1 MTVVGLVIVG
11 IAALIHGYI
20 FWMESFT
27 WTSPRTRN
35 TFGLTE
41 DQANTTQAL
50 AFNQGF
56 YNLFLAVEVVVG
68 IIAYAAGF
76 PVVGTVLVFAGAASM
91 VLAGVVLLASSRD
104 KTRAALI
111 QLLPALIGLLLFGI
125 GLA

>member
-20 FWMESFT
+20 FSMESFT